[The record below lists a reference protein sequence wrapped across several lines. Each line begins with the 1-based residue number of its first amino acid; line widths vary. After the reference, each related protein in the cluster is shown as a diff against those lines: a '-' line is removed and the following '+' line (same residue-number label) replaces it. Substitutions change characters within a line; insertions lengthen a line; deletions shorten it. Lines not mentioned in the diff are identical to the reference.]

1 MAERA
6 ALESRRENILY
17 METILNPT
25 HWPQFTVPEIIRAV
39 TAGFDR
45 GLASGGTVPGMGK
58 ACLDWAL
65 ARCRYLRID
74 THGDNIPMQNLLKKL
89 GFTQRGVIHVQEDN
103 DPRLAYDKIRE

>member
-1 MAERA
+1 
-6 ALESRRENILY
+6 
-17 METILNPT
+17 MEEIRWISTPT
-25 HWPQFTVPEIIRAV
+25 CKECKYYLKQEKNC
-39 TAGFDR
+39 
-45 GLASGGTVPGMGK
+45 S
-58 ACLDWAL
+58 L